1 MSFLDATYK
10 TTRYALP
17 LFFLFVKTDVDYQ
30 IVGTFVCEQESTEN
44 ITEAL
49 NIIKDRNPGWK
60 LLYFMTDY
68 SDEEI
73 TSIETLFQGN
83 SIYKYREVKET
94 YKLVKLTSE
103 KNT

>member
-30 IVGTFVCEQESTEN
+30 IVGTFVCERESTEN

-73 TSIETLFQGN
+73 TSIETLFPGN

>member
-1 MSFLDATYK
+1 MDATYK

-30 IVGTFVCEQESTEN
+30 IVGSFVCERESTES

-49 NIIKDRNPGWK
+49 NFIKDRNPGWK

-73 TSIETLFQGN
+73 TSTRPYFQVTQFTNIE
-83 SIYKYREVKET
+83 K
-94 YKLVKLTSE
+94 
-103 KNT
+103 